1 MESDVIAAGSVRGV
15 FEEKHYNRGVHMHIL
30 VMEALFRIKWKK
42 FGQWLTE
49 QENPPAYTSL
59 QDDIKHIQQDVT
71 RASYD
76 RIINNKEYYSLLMNF
91 NEFTLIPNGPM
102 MEFWQSY
109 LDIVDLL
116 LCFVPATREGDWK
129 LHLTCIQNMIPLL
142 MTITV
147 MQGMP
152 LCTGVK

>member
-1 MESDVIAAGSVRGV
+1 ME
-15 FEEKHYNRGVHMHIL
+15 
-30 VMEALFRIKWKK
+30 K
-42 FGQWLTE
+42 FGEWLTE
-49 QENPPAYTSL
+49 QENPQAYTSL
-59 QDDIKHIQQDVT
+59 QDIQQDVT

-76 RIINNKEYYSLLMNF
+76 RIINNKEYYSLLMKF

-102 MEFWQSY
+102 MEFWQLY

-116 LCFVPATREGDWK
+116 LCFVRATRKGDWK
-129 LHLTCIQNMIPLL
+129 LNLTCIQNMIPWFHTSI
-142 MTITV
+142 TI